1 MGSIAIDANDPQ
13 DTFVN
18 LRPDNSPLIQTSSPL
33 FDRLQALESRDPTK
47 LLPRYNLK
55 QRKTAHQLSHHLYDL
70 TRVLEALKNIR
81 FDTRTSPRFET
92 RWRDFIPED
101 KLSKVGHPNYAS
113 LEAEL
118 AQNIGQGLSRPN
130 HWQFHL
136 GRVIEVRKTINNII
150 QSGSDL
156 ALLFGYSLGIR
167 GFALKQ
173 CLDLEDITHSFHG
186 LLHQFEIDYICVLL
200 FFLAHFG
207 FTYHSRQLRPLLFT
221 DLPKKI
227 DLWTVIVKVADRLEL
242 PHYHLALSRW
252 KAYPTTDVFWA

>member
-1 MGSIAIDANDPQ
+1 MGSIAIDVNGPQ
-13 DTFVN
+13 ATLID
-18 LRPDNSPLIQTSSPL
+18 LHSDNSPLTQLSPPL
-33 FDRLQALESRDPTK
+33 FDRLQALNSRDPTK
-47 LLPRYNLK
+47 LPPRYTLK
-55 QRKTAHQLSHHLYDL
+55 QRKIAQQLSHYLYDL
-70 TRVLEALKNIR
+70 MRVLEILKNIR
-81 FDTRTSPRFET
+81 FDTRTSPRFKT
-92 RWRDFIPED
+92 RWHDFIPED
-101 KLSKVGHPNYAS
+101 KLGQIGLPNYTS

-118 AQNIGQGLSRPN
+118 AQNIGQELSRPN

-136 GRVIEVRKTINNII
+136 GQVIEVRKTINSII
-150 QSGSDL
+150 QSSSDL

-186 LLHQFEIDYICVLL
+186 LLHQFKIDYICVLL

-207 FTYHSRQLRPLLFT
+207 FTYHSRQLHPLLFT

-227 DLWTVIVKVADRLEL
+227 DLWTVIVKVADRLEP
-242 PHYHLALSRW
+242 PHYHLALSQW